1 MPYIALLIAFLFIQI
16 VGMDA
21 ALIVL
26 SWLVMALIGIGL
38 IGEFII
44 QPWRAEK
51 SGSPCVRNS
60 ISVATESGRA
70 GQP

>member
-1 MPYIALLIAFLFIQI
+1 MPYIALLIAFLFIEI

-26 SWLVMALIGIGL
+26 SWLVLALIGIGL

-51 SGSPCVRNS
+51 RETP
-60 ISVATESGRA
+60 
-70 GQP
+70 